1 MSVILP
7 IYNASKYIDQC
18 LESIIY
24 QSIKDIEIICVNDGS
39 TDNTLQILQK
49 YADLD
54 NRIVIVNQE
63 NQGAGSARNLGAKIA
78 KGKYL
83 SFSRCRLDFLNLQ
96 CFEKAYETCEKIQSR
111 YNCL

>member
-1 MSVILP
+1 MTKVSVILP

-54 NRIVIVNQE
+54 NRIVIVNQ
-63 NQGAGSARNLGAKIA
+63 KI
-78 KGKYL
+78 KVQVQLVTSGQK
-83 SFSRCRLDFLNLQ
+83 
-96 CFEKAYETCEKIQSR
+96 
-111 YNCL
+111 